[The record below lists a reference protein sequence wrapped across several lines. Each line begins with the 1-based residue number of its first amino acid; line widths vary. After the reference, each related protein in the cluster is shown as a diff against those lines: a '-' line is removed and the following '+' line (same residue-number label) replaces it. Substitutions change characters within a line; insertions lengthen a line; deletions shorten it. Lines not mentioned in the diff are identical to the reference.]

1 MDRPS
6 ELRRLFAY
14 EAWANRRTLA
24 ALAACGD
31 GGPPPTAAGEG
42 GGGVPPAALGR
53 MAHVVGAGRLWLGRL
68 LGEPPAVVW
77 PALDLAGCRAGWEE
91 LERRWDAY
99 LAGLAEADLAA
110 YVDYVNSRGE
120 PWSSTVADVLTH
132 VVLHGAYHRGQI
144 AADLRAAGREPPYT
158 DFIEAAR
165 RGEIPEP

>member
-1 MDRPS
+1 MDRLA

-24 ALAACGD
+24 ALAA
-31 GGPPPTAAGEG
+31 AADP
-42 GGGVPPAALGR
+42 PPAALAR

-91 LERRWDAY
+91 LERRWEIY

-120 PWSSTVADVLTH
+120 PWSSTVGDVLTH

-144 AADLRAAGREPPYT
+144 AADLRAAGAEPPYT

-165 RGEIPEP
+165 RGEIPEA

>member
-1 MDRPS
+1 MMDRPS

-24 ALAACGD
+24 ALAAAGD
-31 GGPPPTAAGEG
+31 PPPS
-42 GGGVPPAALGR
+42 ALQC

-99 LAGLAEADLAA
+99 LAGLAEPDLVAH
-110 YVDYVNSRGE
+110 VDYVNSHGE
-120 PWSSTVADVLTH
+120 PWSSTVGDVLTH

>member
-1 MDRPS
+1 MDRTT

-24 ALAACGD
+24 ALAA
-31 GGPPPTAAGEG
+31 AEG
-42 GGGVPPAALGR
+42 RPPAALAR

-77 PALDLAGCRAGWEE
+77 PALDLAACREGWEE
-91 LERRWDAY
+91 LERRWETY
-99 LAGLAEADLAA
+99 LAGLAAADLAG
-110 YVDYVNSRGE
+110 YVDYVNSKGE
-120 PWSSTVADVLTH
+120 PWSSTVGDVLTH

-144 AADLRAAGREPPYT
+144 AADLRAAGFEPPYT